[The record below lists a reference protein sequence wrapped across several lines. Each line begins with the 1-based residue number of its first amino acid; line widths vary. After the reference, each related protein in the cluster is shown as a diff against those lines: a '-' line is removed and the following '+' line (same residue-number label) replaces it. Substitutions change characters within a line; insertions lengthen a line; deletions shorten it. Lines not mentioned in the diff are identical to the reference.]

1 MTTISNQT
9 SGKNLKA
16 HGAMLLAMV
25 LFGLMATFSKDVLT
39 HGGITGPQLVAFRIC
54 GAALLF
60 WVGSL
65 FIPQQH
71 VERRDMIKIVGASFF
86 GFVMAQGGYIVGL
99 SFTSPINATIE
110 LTTMPIFTLI
120 LSALLLHERI
130 TPRRA
135 LGIIMG
141 FTGAILLITRTTAGD
156 GRAADFRGDLLILVS
171 QVGYAFY
178 LTYFSGVIRK
188 YDAFTFNKWTFTFA
202 SLLILPF
209 TLPHIMQI
217 NWTGMSARTAGEIVY
232 IVAAATFFTFLLVVW
247 AQRRLMPTT
256 VSVYNYVQ
264 PFVTVVASMVMG
276 LAAPQWMHAVAA
288 ALIFT
293 GVWLVTREAV
303 NRRRA
308 NPRPLPESAAGKQG
322 R

>member
-1 MTTISNQT
+1 
-9 SGKNLKA
+9 
-16 HGAMLLAMV
+16 MLLAMV
-25 LFGLMATFSKDVLT
+25 LFGLKATFSKDVLAN
-39 HGGITGPQLVAFRIC
+39 GGITGPQLVAFRIC

-60 WVGSL
+60 WMGS
-65 FIPQQH
+65 IIVPQQR
-71 VERRDMIKIVGASFF
+71 VERRDLLKIVGASFF

-99 SFTSPINATIE
+99 SLTSPINATIE

-120 LSALLLHERI
+120 LSSIILHERI

-135 LGIIMG
+135 LGIALG
-141 FTGAILLITRTTAGD
+141 FTGAVLLITRTTTGASGHPT
-156 GRAADFRGDLLILVS
+156 DFRGDLLILVS

-202 SLLILPF
+202 SIMIMPF
-209 TLPHIMQI
+209 VAPHIVQI
-217 NWTGMSARTAGEIVY
+217 DWPAMSARTATEIIY

-256 VSVYNYVQ
+256 VSSYNYVQ
-264 PFVTVVASMVMG
+264 PFVAVVASVAMG
-276 LAAPQWMHAVAA
+276 LAVFQWMHAVAA

-293 GVWLVTREAV
+293 GVWLVI
-303 NRRRA
+303 N
-308 NPRPLPESAAGKQG
+308 SKGSKS
-322 R
+322 

>member
-1 MTTISNQT
+1 MATGNVSN
-9 SGKNLKA
+9 KDLKA

-39 HGGITGPQLVAFRIC
+39 RGGITGPQLVAFRVI

-65 FIPQQH
+65 FIPQQAI
-71 VERRDMIKIVGASFF
+71 ERRDLLKVAGAGFF
-86 GFVMAQGGYIVGL
+86 GFALAQGGYIVGL

-120 LSALLLHERI
+120 LSSILLHERI

-156 GRAADFRGDLLILVS
+156 GRPTDFRGDLLILVS

-178 LTYFSGVIRK
+178 LTHYSRVIRK
-188 YDAFTFNKWTFTFA
+188 YDAFSFNKWTFTFA
-202 SLLILPF
+202 SLFILPF
-209 TLPHIMQI
+209 TLSHITQI
-217 NWTGMSARTAGEIVY
+217 NWTAMSTRTATELVY
-232 IVAAATFFTFLLVVW
+232 IVAGATFFTFLLVVW
-247 AQRRLMPTT
+247 AQRRLLPTT

-264 PFVTVVASMVMG
+264 PFVAVVASMAMG
-276 LAAPQWMHAVAA
+276 LAVPQWMHAIAA

-293 GVWLVTREAV
+293 GVWLVV
-303 NRRRA
+303 NA
-308 NPRPLPESAAGKQG
+308 KVSKAITSGKDTDC
-322 R
+322 

>member
-1 MTTISNQT
+1 MVTDQQT
-9 SGKNLKA
+9 NNNKDLKA

-54 GAALLF
+54 GAAILF
-60 WVGSL
+60 WAGSL
-65 FIPQQH
+65 IVPQQH
-71 VERRDMIKIVGASFF
+71 VERRDMLKIVGASFF

-99 SFTSPINATIE
+99 SLTSPINATIE

-120 LSALLLHERI
+120 LSAFILHERI

-135 LGIIMG
+135 LGIILG
-141 FTGAILLITRTTAGD
+141 FTGAVLLITRTTGGG
-156 GRAADFRGDLLILVS
+156 GRATDFRGDLLILAS

-202 SLLILPF
+202 SLMILPF
-209 TLPHIMQI
+209 TLPHIAQI
-217 NWTGMSARTAGEIVY
+217 NWAGLSARTATELVY
-232 IVAAATFFTFLLVVW
+232 IVAAATFFTFLLVVF
-247 AQRRLMPTT
+247 AQRRLLPTT

-264 PFVTVVASMVMG
+264 PFVAVVASMAMG

-293 GVWLVTREAV
+293 GVWLVVRTH
-303 NRRRA
+303 N
-308 NPRPLPESAAGKQG
+308 SQT
-322 R
+322 

>member
-1 MTTISNQT
+1 
-9 SGKNLKA
+9 
-16 HGAMLLAMV
+16 MLLAMV

-39 HGGITGPQLVAFRIC
+39 HGGITGPQLVAFRII

-60 WVGSL
+60 WLGSL
-65 FIPQQH
+65 FIPQQR
-71 VERRDMIKIVGASFF
+71 VERRDLLRIVGASIF
-86 GFVMAQGGYIVGL
+86 GFVLAQGGYIVGL
-99 SFTSPINATIE
+99 SLTSPINATIE

-120 LSALLLHERI
+120 LSSILLHERI

-141 FTGAILLITRTTAGD
+141 FTGAVLLITRTAGAVA
-156 GRAADFRGDLLILVS
+156 GRATDFRGDLLILVA

-178 LTYFSGVIRK
+178 LTHYSSLFRK

-209 TLPHIMQI
+209 TLPHIVQI
-217 NWTGMSARTAGEIVY
+217 DWPGMSLRTASEITY
-232 IVAAATFFTFLLVVW
+232 IVAGATFLTFLLVVY
-247 AQRRLMPTT
+247 AQRRLLPTT

-264 PFVTVVASMVMG
+264 PFVTVVASMAMG
-276 LAAPQWMHAVAA
+276 LAAPQWMHGVSA

-293 GVWLVTREAV
+293 GVWLVV
-303 NRRRA
+303 NH
-308 NPRPLPESAAGKQG
+308 GKASSSQG
-322 R
+322 

>member
-1 MTTISNQT
+1 MVTDQQT
-9 SGKNLKA
+9 NNNKDLKA

-54 GAALLF
+54 GAAILF
-60 WVGSL
+60 WAGSL
-65 FIPQQH
+65 IVPQQH
-71 VERRDMIKIVGASFF
+71 VERRDMLKIVGASFF

-99 SFTSPINATIE
+99 SLTSPINATIE

-120 LSALLLHERI
+120 LSAFILHERI

-135 LGIIMG
+135 LGIILG
-141 FTGAILLITRTTAGD
+141 FTGAVLLITRTTGGG
-156 GRAADFRGDLLILVS
+156 GRATDFRGDLLILAS

-202 SLLILPF
+202 SLMILPF
-209 TLPHIMQI
+209 TLPHIAQI
-217 NWTGMSARTAGEIVY
+217 DWAGLSARTATELVY
-232 IVAAATFFTFLLVVW
+232 IVAAATFFTFLLVVF
-247 AQRRLMPTT
+247 AQRRLLPTT

-264 PFVTVVASMVMG
+264 PFVAVVASMAMG

-293 GVWLVTREAV
+293 GVWLVVRTH
-303 NRRRA
+303 N
-308 NPRPLPESAAGKQG
+308 SQT
-322 R
+322 